1 MLLRFAEGMVSD
13 ARAEEAHVN
22 EEQLMRLQRAL
33 DDSKVE
39 ILSLTEWKTAAMERE
54 ERIRREFQE
63 GTHNQLLKA
72 ENKFDKERSK
82 FGRRLAD
89 EATKLN
95 EKLASQQMNYEK
107 QIEALKMQLQEQ
119 QKRRA
124 GAYELRSA
132 RQERETVDDENIKL
146 MTKVKILSSELKT
159 LQSQQKGKDS
169 AINDLRE
176 FVSKVANKAGIT
188 GNSTTRSGENVY
200 TAEELA

>member
-1 MLLRFAEGMVSD
+1 MHVLKK
-13 ARAEEAHVN
+13 AHAN

-54 ERIRREFQE
+54 ERIRQEFQE

-119 QKRRA
+119 QKKTPVHMSCVMP
-124 GAYELRSA
+124 GKSG
-132 RQERETVDDENIKL
+132 KL
-146 MTKVKILSSELKT
+146 LTTKI
-159 LQSQQKGKDS
+159 
-169 AINDLRE
+169 
-176 FVSKVANKAGIT
+176 
-188 GNSTTRSGENVY
+188 
-200 TAEELA
+200 